1 MNERWKVYEHK
12 MNKKSLKKEIQQ
24 FLIIFS
30 IFVIVVIGI
39 IAIVNQ
45 YNSKIKE
52 IKNNQN
58 SVLDQ
63 VNEEINDF
71 ILKTEIISGYISFSY
86 STNSS
91 LLKNIVDTNF
101 NISSI
106 LILNKNGIIEDFY
119 TQSATNIHKGFDYS
133 QKEYF
138 KKIDD
143 GSEPYWSNVFLSTA
157 SQVPSLSYS
166 FRIDDK
172 IAVMIIDITELSNFM
187 ARFKNTSGTHMVRI
201 FDKNG
206 IMIVNPDKKNLT
218 LQRYNVI
225 HSEVFTKLINGN
237 NPYKHIIFKSKIEE
251 RDQFGAYLKI
261 NKVDWYLVVRDS
273 HTYILKSLDTIIYY
287 FAFAIL
293 LFILISIFLSLR
305 ISKNIFKSFD
315 EIQDITSEIA
325 SGNYD
330 VKYKSSKYNEFNM
343 LLESFNSMQIEIDKR
358 EDNLENS
365 LNSFKALFN
374 STMESVIL
382 HDNGICIDVNDV
394 TLKLFRAKS
403 KDELIGKRIIDYI
416 AEESKA
422 ILNANLGKDIAPYEI
437 GIIRVDG
444 SEMDALVQGK
454 LLELNGKNVRVAAI
468 IDITELKRKDNLLFQ
483 QSKMAS
489 MGEMIGNIA
498 HQWRQPLSII
508 STCASG
514 VKFEKEFAVLSD
526 ERLNESMDMIV
537 TNAQYLSRTI
547 DDFRNFFKSDKKIER
562 FVVSEVIAK
571 SLDLLHSSLK
581 THEIEV
587 INKCV
592 GNKYELEGYS
602 NEFIQVLINI
612 INNSKDAFIS
622 NNIENRHIEIEEI
635 DEKNIYKLNIKDN
648 AGGIPSNIK
657 DKIFDPYFTT
667 KHKSKGTGIGL
678 YMSHQIIVDHM
689 HGDLLVKNIEI
700 KSPSGTSFGSL
711 FCMEFKKEI
720 EDDYIYII

>member
-1 MNERWKVYEHK
+1 
-12 MNKKSLKKEIQQ
+12 
-24 FLIIFS
+24 
-30 IFVIVVIGI
+30 
-39 IAIVNQ
+39 
-45 YNSKIKE
+45 
-52 IKNNQN
+52 
-58 SVLDQ
+58 
-63 VNEEINDF
+63 
-71 ILKTEIISGYISFSY
+71 
-86 STNSS
+86 
-91 LLKNIVDTNF
+91 
-101 NISSI
+101 
-106 LILNKNGIIEDFY
+106 
-119 TQSATNIHKGFDYS
+119 
-133 QKEYF
+133 
-138 KKIDD
+138 
-143 GSEPYWSNVFLSTA
+143 
-157 SQVPSLSYS
+157 
-166 FRIDDK
+166 
-172 IAVMIIDITELSNFM
+172 
-187 ARFKNTSGTHMVRI
+187 
-201 FDKNG
+201 
-206 IMIVNPDKKNLT
+206 
-218 LQRYNVI
+218 
-225 HSEVFTKLINGN
+225 
-237 NPYKHIIFKSKIEE
+237 
-251 RDQFGAYLKI
+251 
-261 NKVDWYLVVRDS
+261 
-273 HTYILKSLDTIIYY
+273 
-287 FAFAIL
+287 
-293 LFILISIFLSLR
+293 
-305 ISKNIFKSFD
+305 
-315 EIQDITSEIA
+315 
-325 SGNYD
+325 
-330 VKYKSSKYNEFNM
+330 M

-422 ILNANLGKDIAPYEI
+422 ILNTNLGKDTAPYEI

-547 DDFRNFFKSDKKIER
+547 DDFRNFFKSDKKLER

-571 SLDLLHSSLK
+571 ALDLLHSSLK

-587 INKCV
+587 INKCA

-689 HGDLLVKNIEI
+689 KGDLLVKNIEI

-720 EDDYIYII
+720 EDDYIYMI